1 MNWSIYE
8 VNVAMTNEEIGLW
21 EKPEKSAKVKDIKN
35 GARIANETLKDS
47 SLAGARAIELF
58 KKYPA
63 VYEWV
68 TNNIGEI
75 ARMWKGQ
82 FGSETIILEMYFIE
96 LRTEVHD
103 CIQIKFGFDNV
114 ILNVRQRRGADY
126 GACFTCP
133 LVNKTSPEERVDIY
147 SPSLNIDGILDQFY
161 SEFMYKLPLRQLK
174 SITEVYPISLSEF
187 GPAGWG
193 PQLTVDLR
201 FREGSGMY
209 AKLFVDQKERYRSY
223 SYQPVYADH
232 EREICTLIVRPE
244 ECLDIEETIG
254 EIERAA
260 CPDYAGRAIKLLSR
274 VEIEIEIEE
283 ALYANMIAAYDIR
296 AIKFGG
302 IDDNIVKRQIYGA
315 INSIKV
321 AESSAISAVIKG
333 KDKADIPNDVYQQLS
348 SMQEV
353 AEGMATAGERY
364 PISSSD
370 FGFSEKIIYGNPLPI
385 DRVTANK
392 FQNRYLKFRRDEIR
406 KVGD

>member
-1 MNWSIYE
+1 
-8 VNVAMTNEEIGLW
+8 MTNEEIGLW

-35 GARIANETLKDS
+35 GARIANETLKEP

-68 TNNIGEI
+68 SNNISEI

-82 FGSETIILEMYFIE
+82 FGSETIILEMYLIE
-96 LRTEVHD
+96 LRKEVHD

-114 ILNVRQRRGADY
+114 ILNVRQRRGDDY

-133 LVNKTSPEERVDIY
+133 LINKTSPEERVDIY
-147 SPSLNIDGILDQFY
+147 SPSLNINNILDQFY

-174 SITEVYPISLSEF
+174 SITEVYPISLSKF

-244 ECLDIEETIG
+244 ECLAIEETIG
-254 EIERAA
+254 EIERTA

-321 AESSAISAVIKG
+321 AESSAISAVIRG
-333 KDKADIPNDVYQQLS
+333 KDKADIPNDVYNQLS

-353 AEGMATAGERY
+353 AEGVATAGERY

>member
-1 MNWSIYE
+1 
-8 VNVAMTNEEIGLW
+8 MTNEEIGLW
-21 EKPEKSAKVKDIKN
+21 EKPEKSAKIKDIKN
-35 GARIANETLKDS
+35 GARIANETLKNP
-47 SLAGARAIELF
+47 SLAGARAIELL

-68 TNNIGEI
+68 SNNIGEI
-75 ARMWKGQ
+75 AKMWKGQ
-82 FGSETIILEMYFIE
+82 FGSKTITLEVYLIE
-96 LRTEVHD
+96 LRKEVHD

-114 ILNVRQRRGADY
+114 ILNVRKHRGCDY

-133 LVNKTSPEERVDIY
+133 LINKTSPEEHIDIH

-161 SEFMYKLPLRQLK
+161 SEFTHKLPLRQLE

-260 CPDYAGRAIKLLSR
+260 CLDYAGGAIKMLGR
-274 VEIEIEIEE
+274 VEVEVEIEDV
-283 ALYANMIAAYDIR
+283 LFVNMIAASDIR
-296 AIKFGG
+296 AIRFGG

-315 INSIKV
+315 INGIKV
-321 AESSAISAVIKG
+321 AESSAISAVMKG
-333 KDKADIPNDVYQQLS
+333 KDKADIPNDIAYQLS

-364 PISSSD
+364 PISNSD
-370 FGFSEKIIYGNPLPI
+370 FGFNEKIIYGSPLPI
-385 DRVTANK
+385 DHDTANK
-392 FQNRYLKFRRDEIR
+392 FHNRYLKFKRD
-406 KVGD
+406 KLG